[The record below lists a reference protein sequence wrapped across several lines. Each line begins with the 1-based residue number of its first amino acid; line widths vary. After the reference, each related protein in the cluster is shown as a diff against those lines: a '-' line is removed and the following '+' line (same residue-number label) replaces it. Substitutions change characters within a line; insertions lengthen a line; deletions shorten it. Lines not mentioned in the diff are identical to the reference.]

1 MLQLSSI
8 REKITWQLVVMI
20 LVYIVAAVFLGAVF
34 LPRRL
39 KSARL
44 EGELEQLSQNE
55 KQLERFLEQRPQ
67 LEYRQK
73 ELIQNLDSYA
83 KVIPSQHDLQQ
94 VLEGIRHVA
103 AQYGLSV
110 STLSSSPLRML
121 EGGKVGVV
129 TLSMEIEGRGVLPS
143 FTAHL
148 QELLPS
154 FALDEV
160 SVAYMG
166 GGQFTLNLYGEL
178 QVLIADQNAA
188 SNFRMPSIESRDLV
202 ELPEKAFG
210 LPFQSIAQFLQ
221 GQVEVVG
228 IVDAGSYKAALI
240 TQGGL
245 GRWLRVG
252 DSIEEAVI
260 TDISSGAVWLDMD
273 GVELKLT
280 IGG

>member
-8 REKITWQLVVMI
+8 REKITWQLVVMV

-34 LPRRL
+34 LPRRQ

>member
-1 MLQLSSI
+1 VLQLSSI
-8 REKITWQLVVMI
+8 REKITWQLVVMV

>member
-8 REKITWQLVVMI
+8 REKITWQLVVMV

>member
-8 REKITWQLVVMI
+8 REKITWQLVVMV

-44 EGELEQLSQNE
+44 EGELERLSQNE

>member
-1 MLQLSSI
+1 
-8 REKITWQLVVMI
+8 
-20 LVYIVAAVFLGAVF
+20 
-34 LPRRL
+34 
-39 KSARL
+39 
-44 EGELEQLSQNE
+44 
-55 KQLERFLEQRPQ
+55 LEQRPQ

>member
-1 MLQLSSI
+1 VLQLSSI
-8 REKITWQLVVMI
+8 REKITWQLVVMV

-210 LPFQSIAQFLQ
+210 LPFQAIAQFLQ

>member
-8 REKITWQLVVMI
+8 REKITWQLVVMV

-210 LPFQSIAQFLQ
+210 LPFQAIAQFLQ

-240 TQGGL
+240 TQGAL